1 MTNNF
6 TLASQTALNTLV
18 SVSRYLLWIQRDR
31 AAESLV
37 GDLILDQIFATPN
50 GAFIELAHAHAE
62 KWQAISALRPDLVW
76 PQL

>member
-1 MTNNF
+1 MTNDF
-6 TLASQTALNTLV
+6 TFDSQMALNKLV
-18 SVSRYLLWIQRDR
+18 SVSRYLLWMNRNP

-37 GDLILDQIFATPN
+37 GDLIMDQIFATPN

-62 KWQAISALRPDLVW
+62 KWQAISALRPDLIW

>member
-6 TLASQTALNTLV
+6 TLASQTALNKLV
-18 SVSRYLLWIQRDR
+18 SVSRYLLWMTRDP

-37 GDLILDQIFATPN
+37 GNLILDQIFATPS
-50 GAFIELAHAHAE
+50 GIFIELAHAHAE
-62 KWQAISALRPDLVW
+62 KWQAISDLRPDLVW